1 MCDRS
6 ARALVVPRCCCAAG
20 ASHYGPGRLR
30 AEQRAARQT
39 DGARSSSADSQ
50 GIAIA
55 SIRRS
60 PRAQHAP
67 AARSGSWAQ
76 RRPAIMAKVSA
87 GTHQDPEISKKRPP
101 KLKTADRTVSVRI
114 DNYSPGP
121 GSAGA
126 REGGGGGSGGREG
139 VGGGS
144 SPILL
149 DTSGLIVHHSPLER
163 LSPIPMPQ
171 RSPDPSKAFFRG
183 EASPTSLKVEDPWS
197 IARKQFRRS
206 DTLHVYSPSMHQ
218 LRKATSFHSRSN
230 SGGSNPDEIV
240 AAPIIRHSSVRH
252 THIYPREYLVKQ
264 DSGGGV
270 SSGGG
275 EDDDEEL
282 TAAAAAAG
290 YRSHSPNVG
299 ANRRN
304 CHMHRSFND
313 PQKRTA
319 AFLRRDSVKFHS
331 LGDDI
336 PAEVLERSP
345 REAKKFSSAN
355 ASLENEIYRSRSNS
369 RTDKKGESFSDFM
382 QRQNSKKYG
391 QKNSTTSLDQVALA
405 GGAGGAGGSFRRTL
419 IQHKAHLLSPNSPF
433 LDDGGGG
440 GVGFQPQK
448 SPIFDQKKS
457 YSLRYKNGRQDARD
471 NFKAKKSKSFIVDME
486 GALPPPAI
494 ISATGS
500 PYRKDSMAFTP
511 EEADKIYKASRKLS
525 SSLMLDDLPG
535 RTDISPIPMDIMD
548 INYGV
553 IMKTYQMNRQKSLGA
568 SRKGRRKFAAEKK
581 LAAGSSFDDDTES
594 SKKRRRIVCIVMTVF
609 LVLALLSVLAVL
621 VTLTHTSAGGAAG
634 SSATQTKTQYTF
646 ARDTPIHAIPTYM
659 VSKDSPKHYNGAN

>member
-1 MCDRS
+1 
-6 ARALVVPRCCCAAG
+6 
-20 ASHYGPGRLR
+20 
-30 AEQRAARQT
+30 
-39 DGARSSSADSQ
+39 
-50 GIAIA
+50 
-55 SIRRS
+55 
-60 PRAQHAP
+60 
-67 AARSGSWAQ
+67 
-76 RRPAIMAKVSA
+76 MAKVSA
-87 GTHQDPEISKKRPP
+87 STHQDPAILDMMEISKKRPP
-101 KLKTADRTVSVRI
+101 KLKSADRTVSVRI
-114 DNYSPGP
+114 DNYSPGSGGGAGGAG
-121 GSAGA
+121 GSSGGGG
-126 REGGGGGSGGREG
+126 GGGGGSREG
-139 VGGGS
+139 SGSATGGS
-144 SPILL
+144 SPIML
-149 DTSGLIVHHSPLER
+149 DKSLIVHHSPVER
-163 LSPIPMPQ
+163 LSPIPMQ
-171 RSPDPSKAFFRG
+171 KHSPDPKHFFRG

-275 EDDDEEL
+275 EDEDEEL
-282 TAAAAAAG
+282 TVAAAAAAAAAAN
-290 YRSHSPNVG
+290 YRAHSPNVS

-313 PQKRTA
+313 QQKRNA

-331 LGDDI
+331 LGEDI
-336 PAEVLERSP
+336 PAEVVDRSP
-345 REAKKFSSAN
+345 RETKKFSSAN

-369 RTDKKGESFSDFM
+369 RTDKKGESFSEFVS
-382 QRQNSKKYG
+382 RQNSKKYN
-391 QKNSTTSLDQVALA
+391 QKNSTTSLDQALPYV
-405 GGAGGAGGSFRRTL
+405 GGSGGGSFRRSL
-419 IQHKAHLLSPNSPF
+419 IQHSNAHLLSPNPPF
-433 LDDGGGG
+433 LDD
-440 GVGFQPQK
+440 FKPQK

-457 YSLRYKNGRQDARD
+457 YSLRYKNGRQDARE
-471 NFKAKKSKSFIVDME
+471 NFKAKKSKSFIVDLE
-486 GALPPPAI
+486 PPPPAI

-525 SSLMLDDLPG
+525 SNLMLDDIG
-535 RTDISPIPMDIMD
+535 RTEISPIPMDIMD

-568 SRKGRRKFAAEKK
+568 SRKGRRKFADKK
-581 LAAGSSFDDDTES
+581 LAGSSFDDDTES
-594 SKKRRRIVCIVMTVF
+594 SKKRKRIVCIVMSVF
-609 LVLALLSVLAVL
+609 LVLALFSVLAVL
-621 VTLTHTSAGGAAG
+621 VTLTHTSSGG
-634 SSATQTKTQYTF
+634 SSTSTQTKTQYTF

>member
-1 MCDRS
+1 
-6 ARALVVPRCCCAAG
+6 
-20 ASHYGPGRLR
+20 
-30 AEQRAARQT
+30 
-39 DGARSSSADSQ
+39 
-50 GIAIA
+50 
-55 SIRRS
+55 
-60 PRAQHAP
+60 
-67 AARSGSWAQ
+67 
-76 RRPAIMAKVSA
+76 MAKVSA
-87 GTHQDPEISKKRPP
+87 STHQDPAILDMMEISKKRPP
-101 KLKTADRTVSVRI
+101 KLKSADRTVSVRI
-114 DNYSPGP
+114 DNYSPGS
-121 GSAGA
+121 GGA
-126 REGGGGGSGGREG
+126 GGGGGG

-144 SPILL
+144 SGGGGGSRDGSGSATGGSSPIML
-149 DTSGLIVHHSPLER
+149 DNSLILHHSPVER
-163 LSPIPMPQ
+163 LSPIPLQ
-171 RSPDPSKAFFRG
+171 KHSPDPKIFFRS
-183 EASPTSLKVEDPWS
+183 EASPTSLKVEDPWA

-275 EDDDEEL
+275 EEEDEEL
-282 TAAAAAAG
+282 TVAAAAAAAAAN
-290 YRSHSPNVG
+290 YRQHSPNVS

-313 PQKRTA
+313 QQKRNA

-331 LGDDI
+331 LGEDI
-336 PAEVLERSP
+336 PAEVVDRSP
-345 REAKKFSSAN
+345 RETKKFSSAN

-369 RTDKKGESFSDFM
+369 RTDKKGESFSEFVS
-382 QRQNSKKYG
+382 RQNSKKYN
-391 QKNSTTSLDQVALA
+391 QKNSTTSLDQALPYV
-405 GGAGGAGGSFRRTL
+405 GGSGGGSFRRSL
-419 IQHKAHLLSPNSPF
+419 IQHSNAHLLSPNPPF
-433 LDDGGGG
+433 LDD
-440 GVGFQPQK
+440 FKPQK

-457 YSLRYKNGRQDARD
+457 YSLRYKNGRQDARE
-471 NFKAKKSKSFIVDME
+471 NFKAKKSKSFIVDLE
-486 GALPPPAI
+486 PPPPAI

-525 SSLMLDDLPG
+525 SNLMLDDIG
-535 RTDISPIPMDIMD
+535 RTEISPIPMDIMD

-568 SRKGRRKFAAEKK
+568 SRKGRRKFADKK
-581 LAAGSSFDDDTES
+581 LAGSSFDDDTES
-594 SKKRRRIVCIVMTVF
+594 SKKRKRIVCIVMTVF
-609 LVLALLSVLAVL
+609 LVLALFSVLAVL
-621 VTLTHTSAGGAAG
+621 VTLTHTSSGG
-634 SSATQTKTQYTF
+634 SSSSTQTKTQYTF

>member
-1 MCDRS
+1 
-6 ARALVVPRCCCAAG
+6 
-20 ASHYGPGRLR
+20 
-30 AEQRAARQT
+30 
-39 DGARSSSADSQ
+39 
-50 GIAIA
+50 
-55 SIRRS
+55 
-60 PRAQHAP
+60 
-67 AARSGSWAQ
+67 
-76 RRPAIMAKVSA
+76 MAKVSA
-87 GTHQDPEISKKRPP
+87 STHQDPAIIDMMEISKKRPP
-101 KLKTADRTVSVRI
+101 KLKSADRTVSVRI
-114 DNYSPGP
+114 DNYSPGSGGAGGP
-121 GSAGA
+121 GGSSGG
-126 REGGGGGSGGREG
+126 GGGGGSREG
-139 VGGGS
+139 SGSATGGS
-144 SPILL
+144 SPIML
-149 DTSGLIVHHSPLER
+149 DNSLILHHSPVER
-163 LSPIPMPQ
+163 LSPIPMQ
-171 RSPDPSKAFFRG
+171 KHSPDPKVFFRG

-282 TAAAAAAG
+282 TVAAAAAAAAAN
-290 YRSHSPNVG
+290 YRQHSPNVS

-313 PQKRTA
+313 QQKRNA

-331 LGDDI
+331 LGEDI
-336 PAEVLERSP
+336 PAEVVDRSP
-345 REAKKFSSAN
+345 RETKKFSSAN

-369 RTDKKGESFSDFM
+369 RTDKKGESFSEFVS
-382 QRQNSKKYG
+382 RQNSKKYN
-391 QKNSTTSLDQVALA
+391 QKNSTTSLDQALPYV
-405 GGAGGAGGSFRRTL
+405 GGSGGGSFRRSL
-419 IQHKAHLLSPNSPF
+419 IQHSNAHLLSPNPPF
-433 LDDGGGG
+433 LDD
-440 GVGFQPQK
+440 FKPQK

-457 YSLRYKNGRQDARD
+457 YSLRYKNGRQDARE
-471 NFKAKKSKSFIVDME
+471 NFKAKKSKSFIVDLE
-486 GALPPPAI
+486 PPPPAI

-525 SSLMLDDLPG
+525 SNLMLDDIG
-535 RTDISPIPMDIMD
+535 RTEISPIPMDIMD

-568 SRKGRRKFAAEKK
+568 SRKGRRKFADKK
-581 LAAGSSFDDDTES
+581 LAGSSFDDDTES
-594 SKKRRRIVCIVMTVF
+594 SKKRKRIVCIVMTVF
-609 LVLALLSVLAVL
+609 LVLALFSVLAVL
-621 VTLTHTSAGGAAG
+621 VTLTHTSAGG
-634 SSATQTKTQYTF
+634 SSSSTQTKTQYTF

>member
-1 MCDRS
+1 
-6 ARALVVPRCCCAAG
+6 
-20 ASHYGPGRLR
+20 
-30 AEQRAARQT
+30 
-39 DGARSSSADSQ
+39 
-50 GIAIA
+50 
-55 SIRRS
+55 
-60 PRAQHAP
+60 
-67 AARSGSWAQ
+67 
-76 RRPAIMAKVSA
+76 MAKVSA
-87 GTHQDPEISKKRPP
+87 STHQDPAILDMLEISKKRPP

-114 DNYSPGP
+114 DNYSPGA
-121 GSAGA
+121 GSG
-126 REGGGGGSGGREG
+126 GGGGGSGGREG

-149 DTSGLIVHHSPLER
+149 DTSGLIVHHSPQVER
-163 LSPIPMPQ
+163 LSPIPMPKH
-171 RSPDPSKAFFRG
+171 SPDPSKGFFRG

-218 LRKATSFHSRSN
+218 LRKATSFHSRTN

-264 DSGGGV
+264 DSGGGA
-270 SSGGG
+270 SSGPGDD
-275 EDDDEEL
+275 DDDEEL
-282 TAAAAAAG
+282 AAAASAAAAAMAAG

-299 ANRRN
+299 TNRRN

-313 PQKRTA
+313 PQKRNA

-331 LGDDI
+331 LGEDM
-336 PAEVLERSP
+336 PAEVVERSP

-382 QRQNSKKYG
+382 QRQNSKKYPA
-391 QKNSTTSLDQVALA
+391 STTSLDQAVP
-405 GGAGGAGGSFRRTL
+405 GAGGSFRRTL
-419 IQHKAHLLSPNSPF
+419 IQHKAHLLSPNPPF
-433 LDDGGGG
+433 MDDGG
-440 GVGFQPQK
+440 FKPQK

-471 NFKAKKSKSFIVDME
+471 NFKAKKSKSFIVDVE
-486 GALPPPAI
+486 GAAMPPAPPAI
-494 ISATGS
+494 ISTTGS

-525 SSLMLDDLPG
+525 SSLMLDDLG

-553 IMKTYQMNRQKSLGA
+553 IMKTYQMNRQKSLNA
-568 SRKGRRKFAAEKK
+568 SRKGRRKFADKK

-594 SKKRRRIVCIVMTVF
+594 SKKRKRIVCIVMSVF

-621 VTLTHTSAGGAAG
+621 VTLTHTSTGGAAG
-634 SSATQTKTQYTF
+634 SSPAQTKTQYTF

>member
-1 MCDRS
+1 
-6 ARALVVPRCCCAAG
+6 
-20 ASHYGPGRLR
+20 
-30 AEQRAARQT
+30 
-39 DGARSSSADSQ
+39 
-50 GIAIA
+50 
-55 SIRRS
+55 
-60 PRAQHAP
+60 
-67 AARSGSWAQ
+67 
-76 RRPAIMAKVSA
+76 MAKVSA
-87 GTHQDPEISKKRPP
+87 STHQDPAILDMMEISKKRPP
-101 KLKTADRTVSVRI
+101 KLKSADRTVSVRI
-114 DNYSPGP
+114 DNYSPGS
-121 GSAGA
+121 GGAG
-126 REGGGGGSGGREG
+126 GGGGGSSSGGGGGGGGGSREG
-139 VGGGS
+139 SATGGS
-144 SPILL
+144 SPIML
-149 DTSGLIVHHSPLER
+149 DNSLILHHSPVER
-163 LSPIPMPQ
+163 LSPIPLQ
-171 RSPDPSKAFFRG
+171 KHSPDPKIFFRS
-183 EASPTSLKVEDPWS
+183 EASPTSLKVEDPWA

-275 EDDDEEL
+275 EEEDEEL
-282 TAAAAAAG
+282 TVAAAAAAAAAAN
-290 YRSHSPNVG
+290 YRQHSPNVS

-313 PQKRTA
+313 QQKRNA

-331 LGDDI
+331 LGEDI
-336 PAEVLERSP
+336 PAEVVDRSP
-345 REAKKFSSAN
+345 RETKKFSSAN

-369 RTDKKGESFSDFM
+369 RTDKKGESFSDFVS
-382 QRQNSKKYG
+382 RQNSKKYN
-391 QKNSTTSLDQVALA
+391 QKNSTTSLDQALPYV
-405 GGAGGAGGSFRRTL
+405 GGSGGGSFRRSL
-419 IQHKAHLLSPNSPF
+419 IQHSNAHLLSPNPPF
-433 LDDGGGG
+433 LDD
-440 GVGFQPQK
+440 FKPQK

-457 YSLRYKNGRQDARD
+457 YSLRYKNGRQDARE
-471 NFKAKKSKSFIVDME
+471 NFKAKKSKSFIVDLE
-486 GALPPPAI
+486 PPPPAI

-525 SSLMLDDLPG
+525 SNLMLDDIG
-535 RTDISPIPMDIMD
+535 RTEISPIPMDIMD

-568 SRKGRRKFAAEKK
+568 SRKGRRKFADKK
-581 LAAGSSFDDDTES
+581 LTGSSFDDDTES
-594 SKKRRRIVCIVMTVF
+594 SKKRKRIVCIVMTVF
-609 LVLALLSVLAVL
+609 LVLALFSVLAVL
-621 VTLTHTSAGGAAG
+621 VTLTHTSSGGSG
-634 SSATQTKTQYTF
+634 TSTQTKTQYTF

>member
-1 MCDRS
+1 
-6 ARALVVPRCCCAAG
+6 
-20 ASHYGPGRLR
+20 
-30 AEQRAARQT
+30 
-39 DGARSSSADSQ
+39 
-50 GIAIA
+50 
-55 SIRRS
+55 
-60 PRAQHAP
+60 
-67 AARSGSWAQ
+67 
-76 RRPAIMAKVSA
+76 MAKVSA
-87 GTHQDPEISKKRPP
+87 STHQDPAILDMMEISKKRPP
-101 KLKTADRTVSVRI
+101 KLKSADRTVSMRI
-114 DNYSPGP
+114 DNYSPGSGGAGGP
-121 GSAGA
+121 GGGG
-126 REGGGGGSGGREG
+126 GGGGGSGAGGGGSSGGGGGSREG
-139 VGGGS
+139 GTPAGGS
-144 SPILL
+144 SPIML
-149 DTSGLIVHHSPLER
+149 DNSLIVHHSPVER
-163 LSPIPMPQ
+163 LSPISMQ
-171 RSPDPSKAFFRG
+171 KHSPDPKVFFRS

-282 TAAAAAAG
+282 REAAAAAAAAAAN
-290 YRSHSPNVG
+290 YRAHSPNVS

-313 PQKRTA
+313 QQKRNA

-331 LGDDI
+331 LGEDI
-336 PAEVLERSP
+336 PAEVVDRSP

-369 RTDKKGESFSDFM
+369 RTDKKGESFSEFVS
-382 QRQNSKKYG
+382 RQNSKKYN
-391 QKNSTTSLDQVALA
+391 QKNSTTSLDQALPYV
-405 GGAGGAGGSFRRTL
+405 GGSGGGSFRRSL
-419 IQHKAHLLSPNSPF
+419 IQHSNAHLLSPNPPF
-433 LDDGGGG
+433 LDD
-440 GVGFQPQK
+440 FKPQK

-457 YSLRYKNGRQDARD
+457 YSLRYKNGRQDARE
-471 NFKAKKSKSFIVDME
+471 NFKAKKSKSFIVDLE
-486 GALPPPAI
+486 PPPPAI

-525 SSLMLDDLPG
+525 SNLMLDDIG
-535 RTDISPIPMDIMD
+535 RTEISPIPMDIMD

-568 SRKGRRKFAAEKK
+568 SRKGRRKFADKK
-581 LAAGSSFDDDTES
+581 LAGSSFDDDTES
-594 SKKRRRIVCIVMTVF
+594 SKKRKRIVCIVMTVF
-609 LVLALLSVLAVL
+609 LALALFSVLAVL
-621 VTLTHTSAGGAAG
+621 VTLTHTSSGG
-634 SSATQTKTQYTF
+634 SSSSTQTKTQYTF

>member
-1 MCDRS
+1 
-6 ARALVVPRCCCAAG
+6 
-20 ASHYGPGRLR
+20 
-30 AEQRAARQT
+30 
-39 DGARSSSADSQ
+39 
-50 GIAIA
+50 
-55 SIRRS
+55 
-60 PRAQHAP
+60 
-67 AARSGSWAQ
+67 
-76 RRPAIMAKVSA
+76 MAKVSA
-87 GTHQDPEISKKRPP
+87 STHQDPAILDMMEISKKRPP
-101 KLKTADRTVSVRI
+101 KLKSADRTVSVRI
-114 DNYSPGP
+114 DNYSPGSGGAGGG
-121 GSAGA
+121 GSSGGGGV
-126 REGGGGGSGGREG
+126 GGGGGSREG
-139 VGGGS
+139 SGSATGGS
-144 SPILL
+144 SPIML
-149 DTSGLIVHHSPLER
+149 DNSLILHHSPVER
-163 LSPIPMPQ
+163 LSPIPMQ
-171 RSPDPSKAFFRG
+171 KHSPDPKIFFRS

-275 EDDDEEL
+275 EDEDEEL
-282 TAAAAAAG
+282 TVAAAAAAAAAAN
-290 YRSHSPNVG
+290 YRQHSPNVN

-313 PQKRTA
+313 QQKRNA

-331 LGDDI
+331 LGEDI
-336 PAEVLERSP
+336 PAEVVDRSP
-345 REAKKFSSAN
+345 RESKKFSSAN

-369 RTDKKGESFSDFM
+369 RTDKKGESFSEFVS
-382 QRQNSKKYG
+382 RQNSKKYN
-391 QKNSTTSLDQVALA
+391 QKNSTTSLDQALPYV
-405 GGAGGAGGSFRRTL
+405 GGSGGGSFRRSL
-419 IQHKAHLLSPNSPF
+419 IQHSNAHLLSPNPPF
-433 LDDGGGG
+433 LDD
-440 GVGFQPQK
+440 FKPQK

-457 YSLRYKNGRQDARD
+457 YSLRYKNGRQDARE
-471 NFKAKKSKSFIVDME
+471 NFKAKKSKSFIVDLE
-486 GALPPPAI
+486 PPPPAI

-525 SSLMLDDLPG
+525 SNLMLDDIG
-535 RTDISPIPMDIMD
+535 RTEISPIPMDIMD

-568 SRKGRRKFAAEKK
+568 SRKGRRKFADKK
-581 LAAGSSFDDDTES
+581 LAGSSFDDDTES
-594 SKKRRRIVCIVMTVF
+594 SKKRKRIVCIVMTVF
-609 LVLALLSVLAVL
+609 LVLALFSVLAVL
-621 VTLTHTSAGGAAG
+621 VTLTHTSSG
-634 SSATQTKTQYTF
+634 SSSSSTQTKTQYTF

>member
-1 MCDRS
+1 
-6 ARALVVPRCCCAAG
+6 
-20 ASHYGPGRLR
+20 
-30 AEQRAARQT
+30 
-39 DGARSSSADSQ
+39 
-50 GIAIA
+50 
-55 SIRRS
+55 
-60 PRAQHAP
+60 
-67 AARSGSWAQ
+67 
-76 RRPAIMAKVSA
+76 MAKVSA
-87 GTHQDPEISKKRPP
+87 STHQDPAILDMMEISKKRPP
-101 KLKTADRTVSVRI
+101 KLKSADRTVSVRI
-114 DNYSPGP
+114 DNYSPGSGGGGAGGG
-121 GSAGA
+121 GSSG
-126 REGGGGGSGGREG
+126 GGGGGSREG
-139 VGGGS
+139 SGSATGGS
-144 SPILL
+144 SPIML
-149 DTSGLIVHHSPLER
+149 DSSLILHHSPVER
-163 LSPIPMPQ
+163 LSPIPMAKH
-171 RSPDPSKAFFRG
+171 SPDPKIFFRS

-275 EDDDEEL
+275 EDEDEEL
-282 TAAAAAAG
+282 TVAAAAAAAAAAN
-290 YRSHSPNVG
+290 YRQHSPNVS

-313 PQKRTA
+313 QQKRNQQ

-331 LGDDI
+331 LGEDM
-336 PAEVLERSP
+336 PAEVVDRSP
-345 REAKKFSSAN
+345 RAEAKKFSSAN

-369 RTDKKGESFSDFM
+369 RTDKKGESFSEFVS
-382 QRQNSKKYG
+382 RQNSKKYN
-391 QKNSTTSLDQVALA
+391 QKNSTTSLDQALPYV
-405 GGAGGAGGSFRRTL
+405 GGSGGGSFRRSL
-419 IQHKAHLLSPNSPF
+419 IQHSNAHLLSPNPPF
-433 LDDGGGG
+433 LDD
-440 GVGFQPQK
+440 FKPQK

-457 YSLRYKNGRQDARD
+457 YSLRYKNGRQDARE
-471 NFKAKKSKSFIVDME
+471 NFKAKKSKSFIVDLE
-486 GALPPPAI
+486 PPPPAI

-525 SSLMLDDLPG
+525 SNLMLDDIG
-535 RTDISPIPMDIMD
+535 RTEISPIPMDIMD

-568 SRKGRRKFAAEKK
+568 SRKGRRKFADKK
-581 LAAGSSFDDDTES
+581 LAGSSFDDDTES
-594 SKKRRRIVCIVMTVF
+594 SKKRKRIVCIVMTVF
-609 LVLALLSVLAVL
+609 LVLALFSVLAVL
-621 VTLTHTSAGGAAG
+621 VTLTHTSSG
-634 SSATQTKTQYTF
+634 SSGTATQTKTQYTF

-659 VSKDSPKHYNGAN
+659 VSKDSPKHYNGGN

>member
-1 MCDRS
+1 
-6 ARALVVPRCCCAAG
+6 
-20 ASHYGPGRLR
+20 
-30 AEQRAARQT
+30 
-39 DGARSSSADSQ
+39 
-50 GIAIA
+50 
-55 SIRRS
+55 
-60 PRAQHAP
+60 
-67 AARSGSWAQ
+67 
-76 RRPAIMAKVSA
+76 MAKVSA
-87 GTHQDPEISKKRPP
+87 STHQDPAILDMMEISKKRPP
-101 KLKTADRTVSVRI
+101 KLKSADRTVSVRI
-114 DNYSPGP
+114 DNYSPGSGGAGGG
-121 GSAGA
+121 GSSGGGGV
-126 REGGGGGSGGREG
+126 GGGGGSREG
-139 VGGGS
+139 SGSATGGS
-144 SPILL
+144 SPIML
-149 DTSGLIVHHSPLER
+149 DNSLILHHSPVER
-163 LSPIPMPQ
+163 LSPIPMQ
-171 RSPDPSKAFFRG
+171 KHSPDPKIFFRS

-275 EDDDEEL
+275 EDEDEEL
-282 TAAAAAAG
+282 TVAAAAAAAAAN
-290 YRSHSPNVG
+290 YRQHSPNVN

-313 PQKRTA
+313 QQKRNA

-331 LGDDI
+331 LGEDI
-336 PAEVLERSP
+336 PAEVVDRSP
-345 REAKKFSSAN
+345 RESKKFSSAN

-369 RTDKKGESFSDFM
+369 RTDKKGESFSEFVS
-382 QRQNSKKYG
+382 RQNSKKYN
-391 QKNSTTSLDQVALA
+391 QKNSTTSLDQALPYV
-405 GGAGGAGGSFRRTL
+405 GGSGGGSFRRSL
-419 IQHKAHLLSPNSPF
+419 IQHSNAHLLSPNPPF
-433 LDDGGGG
+433 LDD
-440 GVGFQPQK
+440 FKPQK

-457 YSLRYKNGRQDARD
+457 YSLRYKNGRQDARE
-471 NFKAKKSKSFIVDME
+471 NFKAKKSKSFIVDLE
-486 GALPPPAI
+486 PPPPAI

-525 SSLMLDDLPG
+525 SNLMLDDIG
-535 RTDISPIPMDIMD
+535 RTEISPIPMDIMD

-568 SRKGRRKFAAEKK
+568 SRKGRRKFADKK
-581 LAAGSSFDDDTES
+581 LAGSSFDDDTES
-594 SKKRRRIVCIVMTVF
+594 SKKRKRIVCIVMTVF
-609 LVLALLSVLAVL
+609 LVLALFSVLAVL
-621 VTLTHTSAGGAAG
+621 VTLTHTSSGG
-634 SSATQTKTQYTF
+634 SSSSTQTKTQYTF

>member
-1 MCDRS
+1 
-6 ARALVVPRCCCAAG
+6 
-20 ASHYGPGRLR
+20 
-30 AEQRAARQT
+30 
-39 DGARSSSADSQ
+39 
-50 GIAIA
+50 
-55 SIRRS
+55 
-60 PRAQHAP
+60 
-67 AARSGSWAQ
+67 
-76 RRPAIMAKVSA
+76 MAKVSA
-87 GTHQDPEISKKRPP
+87 STHQDPAILDMLEISKKRPP
-101 KLKTADRTVSVRI
+101 KLKSADRTVSVRI
-114 DNYSPGP
+114 DNYSPGS
-121 GSAGA
+121 GGAGA
-126 REGGGGGSGGREG
+126 GAGAGGSGGGREG
-139 VGGGS
+139 GSGSAPGGS
-144 SPILL
+144 SPIML
-149 DTSGLIVHHSPLER
+149 DQSLIVHHSPVER
-163 LSPIPMPQ
+163 LSPIALQ
-171 RSPDPSKAFFRG
+171 KHSPDPKVFFRS

-264 DSGGGV
+264 DSGGGA
-270 SSGGG
+270 SSGAG
-275 EDDDEEL
+275 EDEDDEEL
-282 TAAAAAAG
+282 KVAAAAAAAAVAN
-290 YRSHSPNVG
+290 YRQHSPNVG

-313 PQKRTA
+313 QQKRNA

-331 LGDDI
+331 LGEDM
-336 PAEVLERSP
+336 PAEVVDRSP

-369 RTDKKGESFSDFM
+369 RTDKKGESFSDFVS
-382 QRQNSKKYG
+382 RQNSKKYS
-391 QKNSTTSLDQVALA
+391 QKNSTTSLDQALPYV
-405 GGAGGAGGSFRRTL
+405 GGSGSGSFRRSL
-419 IQHKAHLLSPNSPF
+419 IQHSNAHLLSPNPPF
-433 LDDGGGG
+433 LDD
-440 GVGFQPQK
+440 FKPQK

-471 NFKAKKSKSFIVDME
+471 NFKAKKSKSFIVDLE
-486 GALPPPAI
+486 PPPPAI

-525 SSLMLDDLPG
+525 SSLMLDDIG
-535 RTDISPIPMDIMD
+535 RTEISPIPMDIMD

-568 SRKGRRKFAAEKK
+568 SRKGRRKFAGDKK
-581 LAAGSSFDDDTES
+581 LAGGSFDDDTES
-594 SKKRRRIVCIVMTVF
+594 SKKRKRIVCIVMTVF
-609 LVLALLSVLAVL
+609 VALALFSVLAVL
-621 VTLTHTSAGGAAG
+621 VTLTHTSGGG
-634 SSATQTKTQYTF
+634 SASTSTPSKTQYTF